1 MIIIE
6 NVGNLILSK
15 FRANNKVPYD
25 TGNLLG
31 SVTNLGSLTSKS
43 VMFEVGGQNA
53 PYAEILQENA
63 KIRGYVNTHYQFID
77 KILDEVVPAVAKELG
92 GYSI

>member
-6 NVGNLILSK
+6 NVGNRILSE
-15 FRANNKVPYD
+15 FRARVPYD
-25 TGNLLG
+25 TGNLQNNG
-31 SVTNLGSLTSKS
+31 VTNLGSLNNTAVK
-43 VMFEVGGQNA
+43 FDVGGQNA

-77 KILDEVVPAVAKELG
+77 KVLDKVVPLVAKELG
-92 GYSI
+92 GYVI

>member
-1 MIIIE
+1 M
-6 NVGNLILSK
+6 
-15 FRANNKVPYD
+15 PYD

-31 SVTNLGSLTSKS
+31 SVTNLGSLTGKA

-53 PYAEILQENA
+53 PYTQILQENA
-63 KIRGYVNTHYQFID
+63 KIRGYVNTHYQFIN
-77 KILDEVVPAVAKELG
+77 KILDEAVSSVAKELG